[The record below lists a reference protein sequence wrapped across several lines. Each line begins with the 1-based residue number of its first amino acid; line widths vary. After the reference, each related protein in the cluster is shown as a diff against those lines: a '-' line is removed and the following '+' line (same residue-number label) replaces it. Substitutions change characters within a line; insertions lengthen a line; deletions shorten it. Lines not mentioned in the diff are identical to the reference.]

1 MTPQEIRE
9 LLPLYAL
16 GVLTP
21 DEESAIERA
30 VARDTTLAA
39 ELASYRD
46 AAASMIEPLEMP
58 PSPEVKT
65 RLMASIGEGRFEKFS
80 ARMGKLFDVSVD
92 RAREI
97 LGLADRGAS
106 WEAAM
111 PGINLVHF
119 GGGPAY
125 AAADCGFVR
134 LIEGAVFPAH
144 THLGEEVSLIL
155 SGRLQAVDDQGNE
168 RVLVEG
174 DELIQAHGTTHHLIA
189 IGGECIFAAR
199 AMNGIE
205 IGGAPARPSKPEH

>member
-21 DEESAIERA
+21 DEESAIESA
-30 VARDTTLAA
+30 VARDATLAA
-39 ELASYRD
+39 ELVSYRD
-46 AAASMIEPLEMP
+46 AATAMIEPVV
-58 PSPEVKT
+58 PSPETKT

-80 ARMGKLFDVSVD
+80 AGMAKLFDVSVD

-97 LGLADRGAS
+97 LGLVDRSAS

-111 PGINLVHF
+111 PGIGLVHF

-134 LIEGAVFPAH
+134 LAEGAAFPLH
-144 THLGEEVSLIL
+144 KHLGEEVSLIL
-155 SGRLQAVDDQGNE
+155 SGRLQAVDEQGNE
-168 RVLVEG
+168 RILVEG
-174 DELIQAHGTTHHLIA
+174 DELVQAHGSEHHLIA
-189 IGGECIFAAR
+189 IGGECVFAAR

>member
-1 MTPQEIRE
+1 MTPNEIKE

-16 GVLTP
+16 GILTP
-21 DEESAIERA
+21 DEEAAIDA
-30 VARDTTLAA
+30 ALLRDAALAE

-46 AAASMIEPLEMP
+46 AAVALIAPVA
-58 PSPEVKT
+58 PSADVKT
-65 RLMASIGEGRFEKFS
+65 RLMASVGEGRFESFS
-80 ARMGKLFDVSVD
+80 ARMAKLYDVTVE
-92 RAREI
+92 RAREL

-119 GGGPAY
+119 NGGPAY

-134 LIEGAVFPAH
+134 LADGAVFPLHA
-144 THLGEEVSLIL
+144 HLGEEVSLIL
-155 SGRLQAVDDQGNE
+155 SGQVKSVENGLE
-168 RVLVEG
+168 RVLSAG
-174 DELIQAHGTTHHLIA
+174 DELMLAAGTEHHLVA

-205 IGGAPARPSKPEH
+205 IDGAPMRPSKPDH

>member
-1 MTPQEIRE
+1 MTPHEIKE

-16 GVLTP
+16 GILTP
-21 DEESAIERA
+21 DEEAAIEGA
-30 VARDTTLAA
+30 VASDAELAA

-46 AAASMIEPLEMP
+46 AASALIVPLEIA
-58 PSPEVKT
+58 PSAEVKT
-65 RLMASIGEGRFEKFS
+65 RLMASIGDGRFEKFS
-80 ARMGKLFDVSVD
+80 ARMGKLFDVTVD

-97 LGLADRGAS
+97 LGLADRNAS

-119 GGGPAY
+119 NGGPAY

-134 LIEGAVFPAH
+134 LADGAQFPLHA
-144 THLGEEVSLIL
+144 HLGEEVSLIL
-155 SGRLQAVDDQGNE
+155 SGRLQVVEANGTE
-168 RVLVEG
+168 RILVEG
-174 DELIQAHGTTHHLIA
+174 DELVEAQGTSHHLIA